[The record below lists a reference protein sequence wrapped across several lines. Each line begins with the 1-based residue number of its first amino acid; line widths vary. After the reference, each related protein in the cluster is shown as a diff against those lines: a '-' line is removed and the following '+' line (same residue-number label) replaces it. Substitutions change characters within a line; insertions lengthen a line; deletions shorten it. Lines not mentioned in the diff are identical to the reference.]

1 MDIEQLIA
9 EKPLLHTDENGLPV
23 DYSINVNV
31 LRALQ
36 HYLKPGMHTLET
48 GSGHSTIVFA
58 CINTQHISISPY
70 ADEQKR
76 IQQYLDSKSIG
87 FNTKFLTGSSDEI
100 LPITDLPAVLDF
112 VLIDGA
118 HRFPFA
124 MIVFHYTASKIPVG
138 GILCVDDVHMPSVKI
153 LYQFLQIE
161 QEWVL
166 LQRVK
171 NTTFFKR
178 VAPTLIYADWQ
189 GQAMNGF
196 FKKFSALRLMDLKR
210 MNHILTTTYITNTG
224 SRWHFVCVQ
233 AYIMFY
239 VSTHFINTFLALYR

>member
-23 DYSINVNV
+23 DYSINVTV
-31 LRALQ
+31 LRALN
-36 HYLKPGMHTLET
+36 HYLKPEMHTLET

-58 CINTQHISISPY
+58 SIGTHHISISPY
-70 ADEQKR
+70 ADEQAR
-76 IQQYLDSKSIG
+76 IQQYLTSKSIG
-87 FNTKFLTGSSDEI
+87 SGIKFLTGSSDKI
-100 LPITDLPAVLDF
+100 LPNTVLPPILDF

-124 MIVFHYTASKIPVG
+124 MIDFHYTESKIPVG

-153 LYQFLQIE
+153 LYRFLQVE
-161 QEWVL
+161 QEWEL

-171 NTTFFKR
+171 NTAFFKR
-178 VAPTLIYADWQ
+178 VAPTVIYSDWQ

-196 FKKFSALRLMDLKR
+196 FKKFSALKGKIKKQLMKP
-210 MNHILTTTYITNTG
+210 
-224 SRWHFVCVQ
+224 
-233 AYIMFY
+233 
-239 VSTHFINTFLALYR
+239 

>member
-9 EKPLLHTDENGLPV
+9 EKPLLHTDEKGLPV

-31 LRALQ
+31 LRALNL
-36 HYLKPGMHTLET
+36 YLKPGMHTLET

-58 CINTQHISISPY
+58 SIGTHHISISPY
-70 ADEQKR
+70 ADEQAR
-76 IQQYLDSKSIG
+76 IQQYLDSKLIG
-87 FNTKFLTGSSDEI
+87 NNPRFLTGSSDQI

-124 MIVFHYTASKIPVG
+124 MIDFHYTEAKIPVG

-153 LYQFLQIE
+153 LFQFLQIE
-161 QEWVL
+161 QEWKL

-171 NTTFFKR
+171 HTAFFKR
-178 VAPTLIYADWQ
+178 VAPTVIYSDWQ

-196 FKKFSALRLMDLKR
+196 FKKFSALKGKIKKQLIK
-210 MNHILTTTYITNTG
+210 
-224 SRWHFVCVQ
+224 S
-233 AYIMFY
+233 
-239 VSTHFINTFLALYR
+239 